1 MAQELTQAGYKDA
14 KALVGGLDAWV
25 RAGGALEPKTR

>member
-14 KALVGGLDAWV
+14 KALLGGLDAWV
-25 RAGGALEPKTR
+25 RAGGPMEPKAR